1 MRFFPVVERE
11 LRVLA
16 RTGRLYWSR
25 FFAAQI
31 ASGLVAWFWFTFVGG
46 STVNAGQ
53 QIFAALSVVTFG
65 YCLIV
70 GIFLTSDSISEEKR
84 DGTLGLLFLTDL
96 TGIDVAFGKLA
107 SNSLQAIY
115 NLVAIFPVMTIPLLL
130 GGLTGKEI
138 FRMSLTLVGTLLFS
152 LTVGL
157 LVSTWSKHDRKAQ
170 AGTFSILLG
179 ITGGVPLLYLFLK
192 QQYHLRIPEYVCAIS
207 PGYTIAFTFDS
218 GWSKNPQAFWFSL
231 GAVIFLSLLAFLL
244 SAVLIRRVWQ
254 DRPEGATRGGF
265 RAAFR
270 RWRRGSI
277 EVRGRHRETLLRS
290 NPYYWLSA
298 RDRLKPY
305 YVLWFLG
312 GCALF
317 WLVLWSYNRRDMLE
331 QEAFL
336 VTALLIQTALKVWLA
351 SEAGR
356 QFFDDRKNNALELTL
371 STPLP
376 VREILEGEFL
386 ALFRQF
392 GPAVAIV
399 LIFDVLGMVVA
410 ARRGFGADSE
420 WLLTWVASIVVF
432 LLDAATL
439 AALGMWLGL
448 TAKRFSRAMA
458 RNLFLVLIL
467 PWIIFFALIAYMAF
481 SRLTSL
487 NSLNFVIGIYFVI
500 SLLTDAVLFLNASG
514 NLAARFREL
523 ATQRFD
529 SAR

>member
-11 LRVLA
+11 LRALA
-16 RTGRLYWSR
+16 RTARLYWSR

-53 QIFAALSVVTFG
+53 QIFTALSVVTFG

-70 GIFLTSDSISEEKR
+70 GIFLTADSISEEKR

-96 TGIDVAFGKLA
+96 SGVDVAFGKLA
-107 SNSLQAIY
+107 SNSLQAVY

-130 GGLTGKEI
+130 GGLTGHEI
-138 FRMSLTLVGTLLFS
+138 FRMSLTLLATLLFS

-170 AGTFSILLG
+170 AGTFFIMLA

-192 QQYHLRIPEYVCAIS
+192 KQYHLRVPEYVCTIS
-207 PGYTIAFTFDS
+207 PGYTIAYAFDS
-218 GWSKNPQAFWFSL
+218 GWSTNKPAFWISL
-231 GAVIFLSLLAFLL
+231 AAVLFLSLLAFLF
-244 SAVLIRRVWQ
+244 SAFLIRRVWQ
-254 DRPEGATRGGF
+254 DRPQAARVGL

-270 RWRRGSI
+270 RWKRGST
-277 EVRGRHRETLLRS
+277 EVRIRHREALLRS

-312 GCALF
+312 GCALC
-317 WLVLWSYNRRDMLE
+317 WLVLWAYNHRDMLE

-336 VTALLIQTALKVWLA
+336 ATALLVQTALKVWLA

-410 ARRGFGADSE
+410 ARHGFGGDSE
-420 WLLTWVASIVVF
+420 WLLTWVASIVIF

-487 NSLNFVIGIYFVI
+487 NSLNFVIV
-500 SLLTDAVLFLNASG
+500 STS
-514 NLAARFREL
+514 
-523 ATQRFD
+523 
-529 SAR
+529 

>member
-16 RTGRLYWSR
+16 RSARVYWSR

-46 STVNAGQ
+46 STANAGQ
-53 QIFAALSVVTFG
+53 QIFAALSIVTFG

-70 GIFLTSDSISEEKR
+70 GIFLTADSISEEKR

-96 TGIDVAFGKLA
+96 SGIDVAFGKLA
-107 SNSLQAIY
+107 SNSLQAVY
-115 NLVAIFPVMTIPLLL
+115 NLMAIFPVMTIPLLL
-130 GGLTGKEI
+130 GGLTGQEI
-138 FRMSLTLVGTLLFS
+138 FRMSLTLLATLLFS

-170 AGTFSILLG
+170 AGTFSILIG
-179 ITGGVPLLYLFLK
+179 ITGGLPLLYLFLK
-192 QQYHLRIPEYVCAIS
+192 QQYYLRLPEYLCSVS
-207 PGYTIAFTFDS
+207 PGYTIAYAFDS
-218 GWSKNPQAFWFSL
+218 GWSKNPQVFWISL
-231 GAVIFLSLLAFLL
+231 ASVLCLSFIAFLV
-244 SAVLIRRVWQ
+244 SAFLIRRVWQ
-254 DRPEGATRGGF
+254 DRPKAARGGF
-265 RAAFR
+265 REAIR
-270 RWRRGSI
+270 RWKRGSA
-277 EVRGRHRETLLRS
+277 EVRGRHREALLRS

-312 GCALF
+312 GCAVF
-317 WLVLWSYNRRDMLE
+317 WLVLWHYNRRDMLE

-336 VTALLIQTALKVWLA
+336 ATALLVQTALKVWMA

-399 LIFDVLGMVVA
+399 LVFDVLGMIVA

-439 AALGMWLGL
+439 AVLGMWLGL

-514 NLAARFREL
+514 NLTARFRDS
-523 ATQRFD
+523 ATQR
-529 SAR
+529 SV

>member
-16 RTGRLYWSR
+16 RTARLYWSR

-31 ASGLVAWFWFTFVGG
+31 ASGLVTWFWFTFVGG

-53 QIFAALSVVTFG
+53 QIFAALSIVTFG

-70 GIFLTSDSISEEKR
+70 GIFLTADSISEEKR

-96 TGIDVAFGKLA
+96 SGIDVAFGKLA

-115 NLVAIFPVMTIPLLL
+115 NLLAIFPVMTIPLLL
-130 GGLTGKEI
+130 GGLTGEEI
-138 FRMSLTLVGTLLFS
+138 FRMSLTLLVTLLFS

-179 ITGGVPLLYLFLK
+179 VSAGVPLLYAFLK
-192 QQYHLRIPEYVCAIS
+192 QQYHFRLPEYLCTVS
-207 PGYTIAFTFDS
+207 PGYTIAYAFDS
-218 GWSKNPQAFWFSL
+218 QYSKTPQAFWYSL
-231 GAVIFLSLLAFLL
+231 AAVVVLSLIAFLL
-244 SAVLIRRVWQ
+244 SAYLIRRVWQ
-254 DRPEGATRGGF
+254 DRPQTARAGF

-270 RWRRGSI
+270 RWKRGSVQ
-277 EVRGRHRETLLRS
+277 VRTRHREALLGA

-312 GCALF
+312 GCAFF
-317 WLVLWSYNRRDMLE
+317 WLILWSYNRRDMIE

-336 VTALLIQTALKVWLA
+336 ATALLVQTALKVWLA

-356 QFFDDRKNNALELTL
+356 QFFDDRKNSALELTL

-392 GPAVAIV
+392 GPAVALV
-399 LIFDVLGMVVA
+399 LVFDVLGMIVA

-448 TAKRFSRAMA
+448 SAKRFSRAMA

-514 NLAARFREL
+514 NLTARFREL